1 MVPVNNLK
9 RIFNKEFE
17 VEVISVLN
25 IKSHRSQCD
34 MYEPKALV
42 YYSGVDD

>member
-17 VEVISVLN
+17 VEVISVLKVTDPSVPCMN
-25 IKSHRSQCD
+25 PR
-34 MYEPKALV
+34 L
-42 YYSGVDD
+42 